1 MTAALDSHVN
11 ITLDSLAAEI
21 NREHEAVK
29 AAFQKGLEHA
39 IKAGEHLIEAKKA
52 VPHGKWGTWLSDHC
66 SVSERMAQHYM
77 KVASEF
83 PKLEPANA
91 KRVSDLSLRA
101 ALAELANPSDHE
113 AVDGIERVPKGRPA
127 TIDGEFEVVDVSEP
141 MGPAS
146 APETPRTSPGVRVR
160 PDPDPPMQ
168 QGSASQTKTQ
178 DRPLGRSI
186 LSVLNE
192 LLVLTGI
199 VKPAAAANEIGS
211 NELSAADIEDLTAWF
226 AEFASVIDK
235 AD

>member
-101 ALAELANPSDHE
+101 ALRASHSWRSAPFLCCFGPLAN
-113 AVDGIERVPKGRPA
+113 RKTRP
-127 TIDGEFEVVDVSEP
+127 F
-141 MGPAS
+141 
-146 APETPRTSPGVRVR
+146 
-160 PDPDPPMQ
+160 
-168 QGSASQTKTQ
+168 
-178 DRPLGRSI
+178 
-186 LSVLNE
+186 
-192 LLVLTGI
+192 
-199 VKPAAAANEIGS
+199 
-211 NELSAADIEDLTAWF
+211 
-226 AEFASVIDK
+226 
-235 AD
+235 